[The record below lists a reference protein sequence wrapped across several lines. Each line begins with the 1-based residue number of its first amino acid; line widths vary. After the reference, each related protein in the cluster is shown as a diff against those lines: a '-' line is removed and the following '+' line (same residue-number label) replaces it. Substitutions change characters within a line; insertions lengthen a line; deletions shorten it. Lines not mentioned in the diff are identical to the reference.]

1 LNHNQFVLTKRGFGL
16 SFFEKYQKYYKKML
30 YMMVCFLYNYSIKT
44 KQHNQIKKV
53 RRYKMQGSHG
63 DMVERFS
70 GRKVKDSEQ
79 IKARKNDRKWRDKRR
94 NRHQDS
100 E

>member
-1 LNHNQFVLTKRGFGL
+1 
-16 SFFEKYQKYYKKML
+16 
-30 YMMVCFLYNYSIKT
+30 
-44 KQHNQIKKV
+44 
-53 RRYKMQGSHG
+53 MQGSHG